1 MVTLIAGQGMDC
13 TIIFI
18 ISEEVIMIA
27 KMILLDDVKKVTN
40 FVNETFKFKGDIAV
54 RHSKYIVN
62 GRSLLGLMSLDL
74 SQPVTCEIEERDG
87 QIWDINC
94 KKFEV
99 KV

>member
-1 MVTLIAGQGMDC
+1 
-13 TIIFI
+13 
-18 ISEEVIMIA
+18 MIA

-40 FVNETFKFKGDIAV
+40 FVNETFKFKGDIIV
-54 RHSKYIVN
+54 KHGKYTVN

-74 SQPVTCEIEERDG
+74 SQPVVCEIEECDG

-99 KV
+99 QE

>member
-1 MVTLIAGQGMDC
+1 MNQH
-13 TIIFI
+13 
-18 ISEEVIMIA
+18 
-27 KMILLDDVKKVTN
+27 
-40 FVNETFKFKGDIAV
+40 FKLKGDIAV
-54 RHSKYIVN
+54 KHGKYIVN

-99 KV
+99 EE